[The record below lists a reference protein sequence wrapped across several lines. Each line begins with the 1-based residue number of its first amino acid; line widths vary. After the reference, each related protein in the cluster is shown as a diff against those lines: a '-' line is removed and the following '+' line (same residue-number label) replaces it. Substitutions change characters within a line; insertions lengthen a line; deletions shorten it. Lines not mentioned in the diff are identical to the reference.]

1 MGNIVYAALII
12 LAGILCSFI
21 AHTIYRTLQ
30 KRANLSESKLDDIL
44 LLAFGRPAIIL
55 ILFFSVYIAVN
66 YFVDI
71 PAQYAWVL
79 SSKYVFSL
87 YILIA
92 AWVVSTFSYN
102 IVHIYGRSLAR
113 RSETDVDDQIIEML
127 EIASKYVIWFIAILI
142 ILSYLEFDI
151 TPLVAGA
158 GILGLAFALAA
169 QDILSNFFGGA
180 MITVDKPFK
189 LGDRVKVE
197 GYVGEV
203 VEIGPRSTRILTLD
217 NQLVTVPNSKIA
229 SNIVVN
235 YTAPEPKEKIRVP
248 VSVAYGSD
256 LAKVR
261 AILLAIGQEA
271 AEKSEYILPGATPE
285 VFLREFRDSGI
296 SFMLV
301 TWARAYNLTWEAQD
315 YLNMQ
320 INDRFAR
327 EGIEIPF
334 PQMDVHLKQK

>member
-1 MGNIVYAALII
+1 MGNIVYAAVILI
-12 LAGILCSFI
+12 AGILCAVV
-21 AHTIYRTLQ
+21 AHVIYRRLQ
-30 KRANLSESKLDDIL
+30 KKADLSDSKLDDIL
-44 LLAFGRPAIIL
+44 LLAFGRPVIIL
-55 ILFFSVYIAVN
+55 ILFFSVFIAVN
-66 YFVDI
+66 YYVDL
-71 PAQYAWVL
+71 PAQYAWIL
-79 SSKYVFSL
+79 SSKYIISL

-102 IVHIYGRSLAR
+102 IVHIYGRSFAL
-113 RSETDVDDQIIEML
+113 RSETDVDDQIIELL
-127 EIASKYVIWFIAILI
+127 EIATKYIVWFIAILI

-197 GYVGEV
+197 GYVGDI
-203 VEIGPRSTRILTLD
+203 VEIGPRSTRMLTVE
-217 NQLVTVPNSKIA
+217 NMLVTIPNSKIA

-235 YTAPEPKEKIRVP
+235 FTAPEPTEKIRVA

-261 AILLAIGQEA
+261 EILMDIGQQA
-271 AEKSEYILPGATPE
+271 AGASGYILPGAQPE
-285 VFLREFRDSGI
+285 VFLREFGDSGI
-296 SFMLV
+296 SFILV
-301 TWARAYNLTWEAQD
+301 TWAKAYNLTLEAQD
-315 YLNMQ
+315 YLNMR
-320 INDRFAR
+320 IYERFAK

-334 PQMDVHLKQK
+334 PQMDVHLKQE

>member
-1 MGNIVYAALII
+1 MGNFVYAALII
-12 LAGILCSFI
+12 LAGILCSFV
-21 AHTIYRTLQ
+21 AHTIYRALQ

-55 ILFFSVYIAVN
+55 ILFFSVFIAVN

-92 AWVVSTFSYN
+92 AWVISTFSYN
-102 IVHIYGRSLAR
+102 IVHIYGRSFAQ
-113 RSETDVDDQIIEML
+113 RSDTDVDDQIIELL
-127 EIASKYVIWFIAILI
+127 EIATKYIVWFIAILI

-189 LGDRVKVE
+189 LGDRVKVDE
-197 GYVGEV
+197 HVGDV
-203 VEIGPRSTRILTLD
+203 VEIGPRSTRILTLE
-217 NQLVTVPNSKIA
+217 NMLVTIPNSKIA

-235 YTAPEPKEKIRVP
+235 YTAPEPKVKIRVA

-256 LAKVR
+256 LTKAREV
-261 AILLAIGQEA
+261 LMAIGREA
-271 AEKSEYILPGATPE
+271 AKKCEFILPGATPE
-285 VFLREFRDSGI
+285 VFLREFGDSGI

-301 TWARAYNLTWEAQD
+301 TWAKAYNLTWEAQD
-315 YLNMQ
+315 YLNMR
-320 INDRFAR
+320 IYERFAR